1 MSVAEIIPINLIQ
14 RKAGKRLYRIRDK
27 GITVAFLVDYIDDPE
42 WPVERICQAYGL
54 TPAEVYAA
62 WAFYYEHRAEI
73 DEQIQ
78 RAEEFYESL
87 PDIRQHLEGKRAA
100 RDFEDT

>member
-1 MSVAEIIPINLIQ
+1 MATENDYFSMTYIE
-14 RKAGKRLYRIRDK
+14 RKPNTTMYRVKGK
-27 GITVAFLVDYIDDPE
+27 GVTVAFLVDYIDDPE

-62 WAFYYEHRAEI
+62 WAFYYEHQAEI

-78 RAEEFYESL
+78 RAEQFYESL
-87 PDIRQHLEGKRAA
+87 PDIRKHLEGKST
-100 RDFEDT
+100 RDSEE